1 MPIDAMTRVW
11 PLSPTGEGPKI
22 PGERRRNWQ
31 SKFRKRRVWN
41 ADQIQ
46 SQNQFENVYR
56 GG

>member
-46 SQNQFENVYR
+46 SQDES
-56 GG
+56 